1 MIPLR
6 QPIRA
11 NVAKSAVF
19 DPYSL
24 RPPVGGWDAVNAL
37 ADMPEDR
44 AVVLTNFFPEP
55 DSVSVRRGFKTHAT
69 GMGSGVVQSV
79 MPYQGQ
85 TSASSKLFAATGG
98 TIYDTTAE
106 ATATATTITGLSNNK
121 LQHTNFTL
129 SAGTHYLWT
138 CNGADTPKAYNGT
151 AWVVPSISGITSSD
165 IINVNVH
172 KNRLWFCLVDS
183 MNAAYLNTD
192 SFQGTATK
200 FNLGSVMGKG
210 GFLVAMGTWTKDA
223 GAGPDDYAV
232 FLSSRGQAAV
242 YQGTDPT
249 SATTWDLVGVYDLG
263 APIGYRC
270 FQKVGGD
277 LALINIDGVLPIS
290 RALNTDRGAAAQ
302 IAITSNINN
311 AFNQAARLY
320 SGQFGWQLTP
330 YPKATMAIVNVPFQE
345 GVLQHQ
351 FVMNT
356 LTGAWCDFNGWNFNT
371 FAVFNDNLYA
381 GSNDGKVNR
390 CDFGARD
397 GTAEIT
403 AIGQTAYSYYK
414 ARGVLKKWAAMRAL
428 LTTDSSSR
436 PSLGISTDFKDN
448 AVLGTPTAGT
458 IASALY
464 DSAIYDTDVYAVE
477 GRSVTDWTSIS
488 GIGQA
493 ASVHFRASTMSAGE
507 VQMSVNGFDILYQRA
522 IGAVY

>member
-1 MIPLR
+1 MIPIR

-11 NVAKSAVF
+11 NPTHAPVF

-79 MPYQGQ
+79 MPYQAQ
-85 TSASSKLFAATGG
+85 TAAASKMFATTGG
-98 TIYDTTAE
+98 SIFDVTAE
-106 ATATATTITGLSNNK
+106 ATATATTVTGLANNK
-121 LQHTNFTL
+121 QQFTNFTL
-129 SAGTHYLWT
+129 SGGTHYLWT
-138 CNGADTPKAYNGT
+138 CNGADSPKAYNGT
-151 AWVVPSISGITSSD
+151 AWVTPSISGITSSS
-165 IINVNVH
+165 IVNVNVH

-183 MNAAYLNTD
+183 MDAAYLNTD

-200 FNLGSVMGKG
+200 FPLGSVMGKG
-210 GFLVAMGTWTKDA
+210 GFLLSMGTWTKD
-223 GAGPDDYAV
+223 GGNGPDDFAV
-232 FLSSRGQAAV
+232 FVSSRGQAAV
-242 YQGTDPT
+242 YEGTDPT
-249 SATTWDLVGVYDLG
+249 SATTWDLVGVFDLG

-270 FQKVGGD
+270 LTKVAGD
-277 LALINIDGVLPIS
+277 LALINIDGVLPLS
-290 RALNTDRGAAAQ
+290 RALGVDRGAIAQ
-302 IAITSNINN
+302 VALTANINN
-311 AFNQAARLY
+311 AMNSAARLY
-320 SGQFGWQLTP
+320 STQFGWQLTP
-330 YPKATMAIVNVPFQE
+330 YPKSTMAILNVPFQE

-356 LTGAWCDFNGWNFNT
+356 LTGAWCDFQGWNFNT

-381 GSNDGKVNR
+381 GSNDGKVIR

-414 ARGVLKKWAAMRAL
+414 SRGTLKKWAALRAL
-428 LTTDSSSR
+428 LTTDSNSR

-448 AVLGTPTAGT
+448 AVLGTPSAG
-458 IASALY
+458 ILASALY
-464 DSAIYDTDVYAVE
+464 DSAIYDTDVYAIE
-477 GRSVTDWTSIS
+477 SRSITDWTSIS

-493 ASVHFRASTMSAGE
+493 ASVHFRASTMAAGE
-507 VQMSVNGFDILYQRA
+507 VQISVNGFDIIYQRA
-522 IGAVY
+522 RGAVY